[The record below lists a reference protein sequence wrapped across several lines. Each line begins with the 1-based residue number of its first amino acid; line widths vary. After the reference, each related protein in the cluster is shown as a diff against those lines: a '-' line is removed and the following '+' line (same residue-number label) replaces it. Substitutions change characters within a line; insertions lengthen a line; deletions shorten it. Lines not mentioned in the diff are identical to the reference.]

1 MAKRTMNLDTKEI
14 ALILEWLPEELE
26 YEPFRKKMQNQLKTI
41 KIRSA
46 KNKGMKLQKD
56 FAEKLAETMG
66 LYYSQTDDN
75 ADISSRTCGLNG
87 EDIILRNKA
96 RELIPFSF
104 EAKATESLDLVKAI
118 GQAKA
123 NATNWNWAVVHRR
136 KTLNEDIIIIAVD
149 VFLKMLKS
157 S

>member
-1 MAKRTMNLDTKEI
+1 VAKRIVNLDTKEI
-14 ALILEWLPEELE
+14 SLILQWVPPLPE
-26 YEPFRKKMQNQLKTI
+26 YDTFRKKMQNQLKTI

-104 EAKATESLDLVKAI
+104 EAKASESLDLVKAI

-123 NATNWNWAVVHRR
+123 NATDRNWAVVHRR
-136 KTLNEDIIIIAVD
+136 KTLSEDIIIIAVD
-149 VFLKMLKS
+149 VFLKMLKRS
-157 S
+157 